1 MKDMNKTA
9 KEAQELLF
17 GKKKKAD
24 AEKWGLIYD
33 SK

>member
-1 MKDMNKTA
+1 MGVFDLDYDA
-9 KEAQELLF
+9 FAW
-17 GKKKKAD
+17 KKKKAD